1 MNYTLQFGAVFQRM
15 DMIWEGVATTCV
27 LALVSILAGFLIGVI
42 CACARAEG
50 SRPAAALA
58 SVYVEFIRN
67 TPFLAQLF
75 LVAFGLPQFLQMMG
89 IFVRPTP
96 FFLATLALSLNLG
109 AYLSEILRAGL
120 ESIHKSQ
127 IEAAAGLA
135 LTPRQIFLRVK
146 LPQALDKVYPALTGQ
161 FILHMLGTSL
171 VSSIA
176 VQELTSMA
184 GRIQAET
191 FRTFETY
198 FLIAAIYFGLAYLL
212 RLILTAIALYLW
224 PWRRAAFAGWR
235 RLIRRRGA
243 DA

>member
-1 MNYTLQFGAVFQRM
+1 MNYRLQFGAVFQRM
-15 DMIWEGVATTCV
+15 DMIWEGVITTCI

-42 CACARAEG
+42 CARARVEG
-50 SRPAAALA
+50 SRPSAALA

-96 FFLATLALSLNLG
+96 FFLATVALSLNLG
-109 AYLSEILRAGL
+109 AYLCEIVRAGL
-120 ESIHKSQ
+120 ESIHRSQ

-135 LTPRQIFLRVK
+135 LKPYQIFLRVK

-198 FLIAAIYFGLAYLL
+198 FIVAAIYFGLAYLL
-212 RLILTAIALYLW
+212 RLILIAIALYLW
-224 PWRRAAFAGWR
+224 PWHRTALTGWR
-235 RLIRRRGA
+235 NLIGRRGA
-243 DA
+243 NA

>member
-1 MNYTLQFGAVFQRM
+1 MNYRLQFGAVFQRM
-15 DMIWEGVATTCV
+15 DMIWDRVITTCI
-27 LALVSILAGFLIGVI
+27 LALASILAGFLIGVI
-42 CACARAEG
+42 CAWARLEG
-50 SRPAAALA
+50 SRPASALA
-58 SVYVEFIRN
+58 AVYVEFIRN

-75 LVAFGLPQFLQMMG
+75 LVAFGLPQFLQMLG

-96 FFLATLALSLNLG
+96 FFLATVALSLNLG
-109 AYLSEILRAGL
+109 AYLCEIVRAGL

-135 LTPRQIFLRVK
+135 LRPHQIFLRVK
-146 LPQALDKVYPALTGQ
+146 LPQALDRVYPALTGQ
-161 FILHMLGTSL
+161 FILHILGTSL

-198 FLIAAIYFGLAYLL
+198 FLVAVIYFGLAYLL
-212 RLILTAIALYLW
+212 RLILVTIALYLW
-224 PWRRAAFAGWR
+224 PWRRAALGGWR
-235 RLIRRRGA
+235 RLFGRRRA